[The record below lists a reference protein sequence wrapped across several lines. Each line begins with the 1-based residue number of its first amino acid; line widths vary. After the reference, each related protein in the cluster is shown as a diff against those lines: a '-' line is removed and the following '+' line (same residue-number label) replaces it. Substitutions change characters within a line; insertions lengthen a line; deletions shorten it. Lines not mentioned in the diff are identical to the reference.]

1 MFQNIVN
8 QILYWL
14 WPSRI
19 LKHFSSFLDRWQRAD
34 AREKGIL
41 LLVFSPLAVCLGGLL
56 FSVFSFVL
64 FVLPSFIL
72 RVLGWGLLAGL
83 CDAGG
88 SFLYERATGKGPHAR
103 ATADPGAFRDAPY
116 TDVSFTENHGTGEA
130 QAEDQ
135 GRREDIQKR
144 WFERIRGMRW
154 KR

>member
-34 AREKGIL
+34 ARERGIL
-41 LLVFSPLAVCLGGLL
+41 LLVFSSLAVCFGGLL

-88 SFLYERATGKGPHAR
+88 QLPLRAGDGEGPPR
-103 ATADPGAFRDAPY
+103 PRD
-116 TDVSFTENHGTGEA
+116 
-130 QAEDQ
+130 
-135 GRREDIQKR
+135 R
-144 WFERIRGMRW
+144 
-154 KR
+154 